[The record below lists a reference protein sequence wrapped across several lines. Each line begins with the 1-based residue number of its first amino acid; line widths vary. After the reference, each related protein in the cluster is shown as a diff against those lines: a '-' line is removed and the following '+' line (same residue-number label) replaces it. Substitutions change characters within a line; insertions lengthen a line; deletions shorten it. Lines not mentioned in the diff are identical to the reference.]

1 MIVYIE
7 SDDRYFEAEVYGGEV
22 SKYKVNIGNMEG
34 SVSKGKINRSKD
46 KDGRGSNK
54 GKGKDNTFLNFN
66 IINNTPLNI
75 YANNKPPLVNTTDI
89 YTFLVNS
96 TDDNTPLITLPI
108 ITPFFPTTHIIN
120 SPFPSIPYSIDNLEI
135 NSNICYNRNNRRDMC
150 DSKNYSIEDT
160 GNNTIDTNKSSTNTT
175 INTNTTTFTNNTN
188 NNNTI
193 TKILLKSD
201 DKSEISR
208 YYEDDC
214 SIEDFVNELG
224 VLSKEI
230 MRWLLK
236 SFYVEIQSLKNIVMS
251 VVDQILLIRILDMLS
266 DWENIGFRFIRDCLR
281 ISYLEKVGYIKLLNN
296 FPLFFFI
303 VHIYRIYSYYY
314 IMYLKGLQIP
324 MNVEAYIHRIYSYYH
339 IMYHKG
345 LQIPMNVEAYI
356 HRIYSYYH
364 VMYLKG
370 LQIPMNVEAY
380 IQNLWLLS
388 YDVS

>member
-89 YTFLVNS
+89 YTFLVN
-96 TDDNTPLITLPI
+96 TTHDNTPLNSTAY
-108 ITPFFPTTHIIN
+108 IN
-120 SPFPSIPYSIDNLEI
+120 SPLCDN
-135 NSNICYNRNNRRDMC
+135 NSN
-150 DSKNYSIEDT
+150 SKNNAIKDT
-160 GNNTIDTNKSSTNTT
+160 GNNTINTNTSSTNTT
-175 INTNTTTFTNNTN
+175 INTSTTTFTNNTN

-201 DKSEISR
+201 DESEISR

-214 SIEDFVNELG
+214 SIEDFVNELA

-230 MRWLLK
+230 MRWLL
-236 SFYVEIQSLKNIVMS
+236 
-251 VVDQILLIRILDMLS
+251 
-266 DWENIGFRFIRDCLR
+266 
-281 ISYLEKVGYIKLLNN
+281 VGINY
-296 FPLFFFI
+296 
-303 VHIYRIYSYYY
+303 
-314 IMYLKGLQIP
+314 
-324 MNVEAYIHRIYSYYH
+324 
-339 IMYHKG
+339 
-345 LQIPMNVEAYI
+345 
-356 HRIYSYYH
+356 
-364 VMYLKG
+364 
-370 LQIPMNVEAY
+370 
-380 IQNLWLLS
+380 
-388 YDVS
+388 